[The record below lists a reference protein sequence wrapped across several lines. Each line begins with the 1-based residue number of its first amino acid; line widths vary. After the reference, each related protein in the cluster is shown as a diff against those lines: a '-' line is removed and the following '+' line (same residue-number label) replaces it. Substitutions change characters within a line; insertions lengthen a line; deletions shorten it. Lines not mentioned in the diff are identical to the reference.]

1 MATPSDFVK
10 LGTTVCS
17 RQCDWPGA
25 RRLAY
30 TKTMLR
36 TLLILVFSF
45 SVLTVIPAQAGKAG
59 PLSLLPSVPAVI
71 GEQVPGAAL
80 ISKPVV
86 VTFFASWCPPCTD
99 EFKALNDVRAEHPAD
114 KVTIIAVNLFEKWGG
129 KENPLRM
136 ARFLKRT
143 KPAFY
148 VVKGNKQIAKA
159 FGNIERI
166 PSLVVYDPKGK
177 EVWRFIHLQGAAK
190 MSANADE
197 IKAALKTA
205 LAAGS

>member
-1 MATPSDFVK
+1 MF
-10 LGTTVCS
+10 
-17 RQCDWPGA
+17 
-25 RRLAY
+25 AY
-30 TKTMLR
+30 IEKMLR
-36 TLLILVFSF
+36 SLFILLLSLGVFSAA
-45 SVLTVIPAQAGKAG
+45 SAQAGDG
-59 PLSLLPSVPAVI
+59 HPLSLLPGAPAIIGAAVPA
-71 GEQVPGAAL
+71 QTLNA
-80 ISKPVV
+80 KPVV

-99 EFKALNDVRAEHPAD
+99 EFKALNEVRAVYSED
-114 KVTIIAVNLFEKWGG
+114 KATIVAVNLFEKWGG
-129 KENPLRM
+129 KENPVRM

-177 EVWRFIHLQGAAK
+177 EVWRFIHHRGATK

-197 IKAALKTA
+197 IKSALDTA
-205 LAAGS
+205 LSPGS